1 MGQGTC
7 NVTKAKLQQQVED
20 LKRQLAERDQQMR
33 IPSEN
38 FSQGTPSTTP
48 DNSMAFGSIT
58 GANQD
63 PSNTLD
69 ADIQPR
75 RSPTEPGEIRET
87 APPQDRET
95 KSVDEGTN
103 HSSPL
108 LDKVSR
114 NKGKEREA
122 EMVSDSQGQILELRP
137 LLFSP
142 LQEVENIA
150 EKTPKM
156 EVGSSYHISPHSLG
170 SVNKHPD
177 TVATLLS
184 IMQQQQ
190 AQLQADMNASMKLFM
205 DSQAEKAQQQ
215 NNELWK
221 LVSTLLPNAKEEVE
235 QEILHTPPQQ
245 PPTKATNVQVPITLE
260 QGKVAEKTT
269 DVQAPV
275 EQGATNPKSSQWGN
289 NIV

>member
-1 MGQGTC
+1 M
-7 NVTKAKLQQQVED
+7 
-20 LKRQLAERDQQMR
+20 
-33 IPSEN
+33 
-38 FSQGTPSTTP
+38 P
-48 DNSMAFGSIT
+48 DNGMAFGSIT

-63 PSNTLD
+63 PSNTLN
-69 ADIQPR
+69 ADIQLH

-87 APPQDRET
+87 APPQDRGT
-95 KSVDEGTN
+95 KSMDEGTN

-122 EMVSDSQGQILELRP
+122 EMVSDSRGQILELRP

-205 DSQAEKAQQQ
+205 DSQAEKARQQ

-221 LVSTLLPNAKEEVE
+221 LVSMLLPNAKEEVE

-245 PPTKATNVQVPITLE
+245 PPTKATDTQKNVAEHATNVQVPITLE

-269 DVQAPV
+269 NVQAPV
-275 EQGATNPKSSQWGN
+275 EQGTTNPKSSQWGN
-289 NIV
+289 DIVRLTTMYIYLNGRTYNEMVNDPCFVRIPGCT